1 LGRSRFNFDEGPT
14 FSLRVAAPGRST
26 MNINLL
32 IDAIVRQTTVL
43 IAQLAT
49 AAGARASL
57 AHTANQVF
65 LNLVREL
72 KDQGLTNTLIADMF
86 GLSLRTYHNKM
97 RRLSESSTE
106 RGRSLWEAVL
116 AYIEER
122 QSVRRTQVLEHF
134 SRDDDASVRS
144 VLGDLVESGL
154 VLQGGRGERV
164 LYRAAAP
171 EDQALEDDDTEAQA
185 IASLVWITIARHKRM
200 ARSALLQL
208 LPLNEAMLE
217 AAISELSADG
227 RVSVHAEADEIEYRS
242 SECVIA
248 MGEPVGWEASVFDHY
263 QAMVT
268 AICTKL
274 RTGQKRALAGEW
286 IGGSTYGFD
295 IGTEHPLHDEVV
307 GFLQT
312 TRARAAALRARVDE
326 YNAKTQPAEDSSF
339 RVIAYV
345 GQTVVGLDSGVES

>member
-1 LGRSRFNFDEGPT
+1 
-14 FSLRVAAPGRST
+14 

-32 IDAIVRQTTVL
+32 IEAIVRQTTVL

-57 AHTANQVF
+57 AQTANHVF

-72 KDQGLTNTLIADMF
+72 KDQGLTNSLIADMF

-116 AYIEER
+116 AYIEAHR
-122 QSVRRTQVLEHF
+122 TVRRAQVMEHF
-134 SRDDDASVRS
+134 SRDDETSVRS

-154 VLQGGRGERV
+154 VLQGGRGERIV
-164 LYRAAAP
+164 YRAADP
-171 EDQALEDDDTEAQA
+171 EERTLDGEDNETQAV
-185 IASLVWITIARHKRM
+185 ASLVWITVARHQRVSR
-200 ARSALLQL
+200 AALLKL
-208 LPLNEAMLE
+208 LPLTE
-217 AAISELSADG
+217 AALDQALAALGADG
-227 RVSVHAEADEIEYRS
+227 RVSVHEDAGETEYRS
-242 SECVIA
+242 AECVLPV
-248 MGEPVGWEASVFDHY
+248 GEPAGWEASVFDHY

-268 AICTKL
+268 AICSKV
-274 RTGQKRALAGEW
+274 RSGQKRALPGEW

-295 IGTEHPLHDEVV
+295 LTSEHPLHDEVV
-307 GFLQT
+307 NFLQT
-312 TRARAAALRARVDE
+312 TRARAGALRARVDE
-326 YNAKTQPAEDSSF
+326 HNRNVALDPDASF

-345 GQTVVGLDSGVES
+345 GQTVVMPEQGVEP

>member
-1 LGRSRFNFDEGPT
+1 
-14 FSLRVAAPGRST
+14 

-72 KDQGLTNTLIADMF
+72 KEQGLTNSLIADMF
-86 GLSLRTYHNKM
+86 GLSLRTYHNKI
-97 RRLSESSTE
+97 RRLGESSTE

-116 AYIEER
+116 SYVEDHK
-122 QSVRRTQVLEHF
+122 SVRRTQVLAHF
-134 SRDDDASVRS
+134 SRDDDALVKS
-144 VLGDLVESGL
+144 VLGDLVDSGL
-154 VLQGGRGERV
+154 ILKGGSGERV
-164 LYRAAAP
+164 IYRAADPADEP
-171 EDQALEDDDTEAQA
+171 LDDGDAEAQA
-185 IASLVWITIARHKRM
+185 IASLVWVTIARQKRM
-200 ARSALLQL
+200 TRSGLLALL
-208 LPLNEAMLE
+208 PIGEATLDR
-217 AAISELSADG
+217 AITELSADG
-227 RVSVHAEADEIEYRS
+227 RVTVQSLAAEPDYHS
-242 SECVIA
+242 SECVIP
-248 MGEPVGWEASVFDHY
+248 MGEPVGWEASLFDHY
-263 QAMVT
+263 QAIVT

-274 RTGQKRALAGEW
+274 RSGQMRALPGEW

-295 IGTEHPLHDEVV
+295 VWPEHPLHDEVV
-307 GFLQT
+307 GFLQA

-326 YNAKTQPAEDSSF
+326 HNAKAGVPERTSF

-345 GQTVVGLDSGVES
+345 GQTVLESEQESE

>member
-1 LGRSRFNFDEGPT
+1 
-14 FSLRVAAPGRST
+14 

-57 AHTANQVF
+57 AQTANQVF

-72 KDQGLTNTLIADMF
+72 KEQGLTNSLIADMF

-116 AYIEER
+116 SFIDER
-122 QSVRRTQVLEHF
+122 KLVRRAEVLEHF
-134 SRDDDASVRS
+134 ARDEEVSVCS

-164 LYRAAAP
+164 IYRALDDEDRALDDDDT
-171 EDQALEDDDTEAQA
+171 EDQAL
-185 IASLVWITIARHKRM
+185 ASLVWITVARHRRIARSK
-200 ARSALLQL
+200 LLQS
-208 LPLNEAMLE
+208 LPLDEATLDT
-217 AAISELSADG
+217 AVASLAADG
-227 RVSVHAEADEIEYRS
+227 RLIVLPEPDGIEYQS
-242 SECVIA
+242 NECVIP
-248 MGEPVGWEASVFDHY
+248 MGEPIGWEASIFDHY

-274 RTGQKRALAGEW
+274 QRGTRRAVPGEAN
-286 IGGSTYGFD
+286 GGSTYGFD
-295 IGTEHPLHDEVV
+295 VWPEHPMHDEVL
-307 GFLQT
+307 GFLQA
-312 TRARAAALRARVDE
+312 TRERAKDLRARVDE
-326 YNAKTQPAEDSSF
+326 HNARTGVPEDSKL

-345 GQTVVGLDSGVES
+345 GQTVIESERTAT